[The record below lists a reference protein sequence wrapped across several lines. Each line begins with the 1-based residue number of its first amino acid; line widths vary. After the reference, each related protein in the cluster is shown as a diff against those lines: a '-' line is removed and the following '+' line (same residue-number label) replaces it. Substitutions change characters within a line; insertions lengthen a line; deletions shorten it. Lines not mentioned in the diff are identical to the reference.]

1 MNYLSLE
8 NEILS
13 SVQTLN
19 GHQKNAVLEYIKNL
33 GPSKHSTKRYRRK
46 GMKQIKEALNR
57 F

>member
-33 GPSKHSTKRYRRK
+33 RPTNHSKKRYRSK

>member
-19 GHQKNAVLEYIKNL
+19 GHEKNAVLEYIKNIK
-33 GPSKHSTKRYRRK
+33 PIRHSKKVYRKR

>member
-19 GHQKNAVLEYIKNL
+19 GHQKNAVLEYIKNIEQTRH
-33 GPSKHSTKRYRRK
+33 SKKLHRRK
-46 GMKQIKEALNR
+46 GMKQIKKALGGL
-57 F
+57 

>member
-8 NEILS
+8 SEILS

-19 GHQKNAVLEYIKNL
+19 GHQKNAVLEYINNIKL
-33 GPSKHSTKRYRRK
+33 TRDSKKLNRRK
-46 GMKQIKEALNR
+46 GMKQIKEALIR

>member
-19 GHQKNAVLEYIKNL
+19 GHQKNAVLEYIKSL